1 MYGEIHRYALHTHH
15 DMHAFPG
22 THALL
27 GGAEYCITPVLSTS
41 SIPSMVSP
49 RRPYRDLSIGEY
61 LLTGNTGVHQ

>member
-27 GGAEYCITPVLSTS
+27 GGADYCIVPVLV
-41 SIPSMVSP
+41 PSAYQRECTPKDGLMG
-49 RRPYRDLSIGEY
+49 LSLGEC
-61 LLTGNTGVHQ
+61 L